1 MDFIEDVQEFH
12 MLDVYS
18 FANMA
23 NIVYLIDSSSNLVC
37 LSVEN
42 ILFAITSSQLKKIV
56 IDFLKDV
63 MSHWQ
68 KTDKV
73 TKIDGS

>member
-1 MDFIEDVQEFH
+1 MDFIVDVREFH